1 MEYDTN
7 VCQFVN
13 LLMVIYICTFWYRD
27 VTRRDL
33 GESLYVIETSSDW
46 PVAKFVLVKFE
57 PTIPDQVTLLYK
69 DHKTLSFNCI
79 FRKVITPRL

>member
-1 MEYDTN
+1 MKYNTN
-7 VCQFVN
+7 VCQFVY

-57 PTIPDQVTLLYK
+57 PTMPESSYS
-69 DHKTLSFNCI
+69 SF
-79 FRKVITPRL
+79 